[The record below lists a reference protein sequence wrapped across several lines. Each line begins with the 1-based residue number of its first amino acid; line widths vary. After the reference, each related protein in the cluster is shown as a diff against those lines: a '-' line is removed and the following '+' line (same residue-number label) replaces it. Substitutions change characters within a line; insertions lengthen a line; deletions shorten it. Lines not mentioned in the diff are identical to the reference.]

1 MNADASPL
9 SKAGF
14 LNKFEAILELDEGT
28 LTGEEE
34 LAGLPSWDSLT
45 LMGFIAMVDETF
57 GRRFSGKQ
65 IMACKTVGDLMNL
78 LGDRVIA

>member
-1 MNADASPL
+1 MHANAPVL
-9 SKAGF
+9 RKAEF
-14 LNKFEAILELDEGT
+14 LNKLEAILELDEAA

-57 GRRFSGKQ
+57 GARFSGKQ
-65 IMACKTVGDLMNL
+65 IMACKTVDDLMNL
-78 LGDRVIA
+78 LGDRVAA